1 MHFLLKLC
9 SAQYFMRPLTGIVQP
24 LVAQILETTLPFSD
38 SMSTSGA
45 RAPADPDGGF
55 AWPPTD
61 DEEEYEDE
69 YDDEY
74 DDEDEYYEDY

>member
-61 DEEEYEDE
+61 DEEENEYEEDKGDE
-69 YDDEY
+69 
-74 DDEDEYYEDY
+74 